1 VKEAADALKLTAR
14 HLLSFGIIDRIIP
27 EPPGGAHRDAAAVAE
42 ALGQALY
49 EEVNYLS
56 HLSPAT
62 LRERRLKK
70 YLNMGFYEQE
80 TT

>member
-1 VKEAADALKLTAR
+1 V
-14 HLLSFGIIDRIIP
+14 
-27 EPPGGAHRDAAAVAE
+27 V
-42 ALGQALY
+42 Y